1 MRIESHGLDCE
12 LDIEPPDKSVGYN
25 GRAFLVTARIGGV
38 DIVTLLADSVIFDI
52 EIKAL
57 QDFNEC

>member
-12 LDIEPPDKSVGYN
+12 LDIEPPDKSIGYN
-25 GRAFLVTARIGGV
+25 GRAYLVTARIGGV
-38 DIVTLLADSVIFDI
+38 DIVTLLAEHVIDEI

-57 QDFNEC
+57 QEFKEC